1 MSEERVPYLNSI
13 GRWIDIRFDDGK
25 HTGVRVRLGT
35 TVIEIQREGRQ
46 KIVDIAECAPIDLPV
61 KSVYSK

>member
-1 MSEERVPYLNSI
+1 MSYLTTTS
-13 GRWIDIRFDDGK
+13 RWIDIRFDDGK

-46 KIVDIAECAPIDLPV
+46 KVVDIATCAPIDLPV
-61 KSVYSK
+61 KSGYTK

>member
-1 MSEERVPYLNSI
+1 MSECREAYLNNT

-46 KIVDIAECAPIDLPV
+46 KIVDVTECKTIDPMV